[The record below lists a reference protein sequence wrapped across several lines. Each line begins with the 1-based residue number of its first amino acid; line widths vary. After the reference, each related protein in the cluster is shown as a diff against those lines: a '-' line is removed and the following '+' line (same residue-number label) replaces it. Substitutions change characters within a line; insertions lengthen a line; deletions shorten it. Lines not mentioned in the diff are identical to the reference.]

1 MNKLKNKLLDKKR
14 KFFRRKN
21 RINTLIKKDLAYP
34 RMIINRSNKFIR
46 VQVIW
51 LDGKVIAS
59 ENDLKVTSWTKKEKA
74 KQVWLNIAKKLI
86 DANIK
91 EIVFDRNGYLYHG
104 RVKELANGVR
114 EWWLKF

>member
-14 KFFRRKN
+14 KFLRRKN
-21 RINTLIKKDLAYP
+21 RVNKLIKKDLAYP
-34 RMIINRSNKFIR
+34 RMIVNKSNKFIR

-59 ENDLKVTSWTKKEKA
+59 ENDLKITSWTKKERS
-74 KQVWLNIAKKLI
+74 KQVWLNIAKKLV
-86 DANIK
+86 DAKIK

-104 RVKELANGVR
+104 RIKELADWVR
-114 EWWLKF
+114 EGWLKF

>member
-14 KFFRRKN
+14 KFLRRKH
-21 RINTLIKKDLAYP
+21 RVNTLIKKDLACP

-59 ENDLKVTSWTKKEKA
+59 ENDLKIVSWTKKERS

-86 DANIK
+86 DAKIK
-91 EIVFDRNGYLYHG
+91 EIVFDRNWHLYHG
-104 RVKELANGVR
+104 RIEELANGAR